1 VALAVGALFI
11 LMSIPKQAWIT
22 VGLIAL
28 VGLAIYLYAKHKSSP
43 ASPQPKVNSPPLT
56 YPLKPAPITAN
67 TKDAEPAF
75 MPLGHL
81 PLPSNAPGPDTSP
94 LSKKVVEV
102 EPVPVSMM
110 PAQPPPSSYRVPAAP
125 SGYGQ
130 ASWIPDGH
138 CVNVSGVTL
147 PGGMLYVGTVLKTP
161 HGDSDPCLID
171 PSKTVASK
179 GNFVERETNYW
190 PSYSEISAS
199 ARRAYLNWLSEGRN
213 HPDADIGYVFLFF
226 YGLERRAVIDAAK
239 NPKAQADWPCIA
251 QELRRLLRIYGEK
264 SSSFRDYA
272 NQLLNWVELANHPAK
287 LYTEPV
293 PEFTR
298 SWELP
303 LYLRLALGQAAI
315 DAVPVPVHLALAWA
329 RLEPATCL
337 RTPATRCPDEFATL
351 FEQKYLEAFGAG
363 IALPRNKTKLKFVY
377 RPASTSF
384 HGHQEIKLTF
394 GDTPDVTVLTG
405 PVNKLRQVVE
415 AATKELDA
423 YSRYLARNPGANAS
437 LEGLLQL
444 PPTLWPKSAQGVMD
458 SLKTRMGQGMLVITF
473 QEVLSMLEARTA
485 LTRDK
490 VRGLACAF
498 ESMNIAI
505 EPDVLGGAK
514 PPKPEDK
521 VVLFA
526 VPPGEPILRSIP
538 AYQAALLTLQLSSA
552 VAMADGEFTA
562 SEMRYLRLQIQ
573 SWTHLAPGYHRR
585 LLAHLRL
592 LRDAPV
598 SLSSLKKKLEPLDI
612 PAKEA
617 IAMFMATVAQADGTV
632 SPAEMKMLEK
642 VYKTLGIDSK
652 KVFSDVHA
660 VAAGISAG
668 TPMPGEKPAEAGFRL
683 DPARITALQQDTEKV
698 SALLANIFREDERNT
713 EPLAPLT
720 AVLTGDAESD
730 EATAPEGLL
739 GLDEAHS
746 ALARMLLSRPQW
758 SRTEL
763 LDIAASLNVMLDGAL
778 ERINEASFDAHDM
791 SFTEGDDPIE
801 VSAEVL
807 EKIEA

>member
-1 VALAVGALFI
+1 
-11 LMSIPKQAWIT
+11 MDP
-22 VGLIAL
+22 
-28 VGLAIYLYAKHKSSP
+28 
-43 ASPQPKVNSPPLT
+43 
-56 YPLKPAPITAN
+56 
-67 TKDAEPAF
+67 EPA
-75 MPLGHL
+75 LISSVHL
-81 PLPSNAPGPDTSP
+81 PLPSHAPEPGPSILT
-94 LSKKVVEV
+94 KMEI
-102 EPVPVSMM
+102 EPVSMV
-110 PAQPPPSSYRVPAAP
+110 PAQPPPTSYRVPAAP

-130 ASWIPDGH
+130 AAWIPDGH
-138 CVNVSGVTL
+138 CVNVGGVSL

-161 HGDSDPCLID
+161 QGDSDPCLID
-171 PSKTVASK
+171 PSKTVASN
-179 GNFVERETNYW
+179 GSFIERQTDYW

-199 ARRAYLNWLSEGRN
+199 ARRAYLNWLSDGRK
-213 HPDADIGYVFLFF
+213 HPDANIGYVFLFF

-239 NPKAQADWPCIA
+239 DPQAQADLPSIA
-251 QELRRLLRIYGEK
+251 QELRRLLSIYGHK
-264 SSSFRDYA
+264 SASFLGYA
-272 NQLLNWVELANHPAK
+272 SELLNWVELANHPAK
-287 LYTEPV
+287 LYAQPV
-293 PEFTR
+293 PELSR

-303 LYLRLALGQAAI
+303 LYIRLALGQAAV

-337 RTPATRCPDEFATL
+337 RTPATRCPEEFAKL
-351 FEQKYLEAFGAG
+351 FEQKYVETFGAG
-363 IALPRNKTKLKFVY
+363 ISLPKNKTKLKFVY
-377 RPASTSF
+377 RPASAGF
-384 HGHQEIKLTF
+384 RGYEEIKLTF

-405 PVNKLRQVVE
+405 PVNKLRQVIE

-444 PPTLWPKSAQGVMD
+444 PATLWPQSAQDVM
-458 SLKTRMGQGMLVITF
+458 SSVKARMGQGMLVITF
-473 QEVLSMLEARTA
+473 QEVLSMLEAKTV

-490 VRGLACAF
+490 VLGLARAL
-498 ESMNIAI
+498 ESMNIGI

-521 VVLFA
+521 VVLFS
-526 VPPGEPILRSIP
+526 VPPGEIILRSAP

-562 SEMRYLRLQIQ
+562 NEMSHLRRQVE
-573 SWTHLAPGYHRR
+573 SWSHLAPGHHRR

-592 LRDAPV
+592 LMDAPV
-598 SLSSLKKKLEPLDI
+598 SLASLKKKLEPLDV

-617 IAMFMATVAQADGTV
+617 IAMFMATLAQADGTV
-632 SPAEMKMLEK
+632 SPAEMKVLEK

-660 VAAGISAG
+660 VAAGTSGG
-668 TPMPGEKPAEAGFRL
+668 TPQPGEMAEEAGFRL
-683 DPARITALQQDTEKV
+683 DPARIAALQHDTEKV
-698 SALLANIFREDERNT
+698 SALLANIFKEEEMNT
-713 EPLAPLT
+713 APLASLT
-720 AVLTGDAESD
+720 VALTGDAEPH
-730 EATAPEGLL
+730 EATASEGLL

-758 SRTEL
+758 SRMEL
-763 LDIAASLNVMLDGAL
+763 LDVAADLNVMLDGAL